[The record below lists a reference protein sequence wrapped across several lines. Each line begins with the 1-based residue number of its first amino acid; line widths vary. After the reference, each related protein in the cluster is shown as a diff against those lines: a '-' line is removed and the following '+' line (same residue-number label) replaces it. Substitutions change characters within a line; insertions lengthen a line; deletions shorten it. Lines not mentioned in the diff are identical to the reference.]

1 MQTDNPQ
8 ADSNPYLEQEV
19 MSASPIRLRWM
30 LIQRAEELCGL
41 VKQLW
46 QDEQQPQGD
55 GWLLRIREILG
66 ELLEG
71 VKDQANPASKPISDF
86 YVFLLQY
93 LGTIERSRDMEKL
106 IVLEELLHIENETW
120 QLVLQKSMAD
130 INSNA
135 QEPWSIPNVE
145 RPAASDNTAKIAPV
159 DYFPTEFSGDF
170 SLEV

>member
-1 MQTDNPQ
+1 MQTDNTN

-19 MSASPIRLRWM
+19 LSASPIRLRWM

-46 QDEQQPQGD
+46 QEGNLAQGD
-55 GWLLRIREILG
+55 GWVLRVREILG

-71 VKDQANPASKPISDF
+71 VKDKSNPASKPISDF

-93 LGTIERSRDMEKL
+93 LGGIERSRDIKKL
-106 IVLEELLHIENETW
+106 LILEELLRIENETW
-120 QLVLQKSMAD
+120 QMVIQ
-130 INSNA
+130 NSLAHDENHFKYPHSA
-135 QEPWSIPNVE
+135 QDFGQGTP
-145 RPAASDNTAKIAPV
+145 TAEAPKIAPL
-159 DYFPTEFSGDF
+159 DYLTTDFSGDF